1 LFKSGVVS
9 IFSDNIDVT
18 LHNDSA
24 FGVNVAVNL
33 FPAAFTVKELTMYAG
48 QSVTLKMA
56 DSGIA
61 ELILDANGASVNV
74 LNAHLQDELGQALA
88 ALGTRADVRGLLIY
102 SAKPAFVLG
111 ADITEFTE
119 LFGMQAADISR
130 WAGKVHGLFNTI
142 EKLPYPTVAA
152 VNGMALG
159 GGLELSLAADF
170 RVADKAAKL
179 GLPEVTLGI
188 CPGWGG
194 TVRLSRLVGAEAAL
208 GWMLSGKPVK
218 AAQALTQGALDAAVE
233 ADQLLDTARTLLK
246 EAMAGERDYLAN
258 RLRKQAALDNNA
270 ATAAAMESLKQTL
283 GKGLDVRY
291 PAAPAILATVTSAMT
306 EDFHKALAMEAKTF
320 GELASGVE
328 AKNLVGLFLN
338 DQYLKR
344 ETKRWAKQAHPV
356 AKAAVLGAGIMGG
369 GIGYQAALN
378 GTPMLMKDINQE
390 ALDLGMSHA
399 GSILDRSISK
409 GRMTEAGKEKVLS
422 GIHPTL
428 TYEGFT
434 EVDYV
439 VEAVVERFDVKRS
452 VLAEVEHKVPDSAIV
467 ATNTSTISI
476 DLLAEHLQR
485 PDKFCGMHFF
495 NPVHAM
501 QLVEVIRGS
510 QTSDE
515 TVATT
520 VAFAAAM
527 GKTPIVVN
535 DCPGFLVNRVLFPY
549 FNGFNRLVMDG
560 VDFERIDQVM
570 EQFGW
575 PMGPAYLA
583 DVIGLDT
590 MVHADKVLEDG
601 FPERMGHD
609 DRPIIESLL
618 EQGALGQKNGVGF
631 YEYGTDEHGKRYK
644 RRSEKVAAI
653 LEQRVSRNTE
663 ITDAEIV
670 ERMMIP
676 MCLETARCLEEH
688 IVASATEADMGLI
701 LGLGFPRFRG
711 GALRYIDNLGANLF
725 AAQADAHAECGPLY
739 CLTDDMR
746 AMAESGKTF
755 Y

>member
-1 LFKSGVVS
+1 
-9 IFSDNIDVT
+9 
-18 LHNDSA
+18 
-24 FGVNVAVNL
+24 
-33 FPAAFTVKELTMYAG
+33 MYAG
-48 QSVTLKMA
+48 QSVTLTLT

-61 ELILDANGASVNV
+61 ELVLDTHEASVNV

-88 ALGTRADVRGLLIY
+88 ALGTQANVQGLLIR

-119 LFGMQAADISR
+119 LFGLSAADISR

-159 GGLELSLAADF
+159 GGMELALSADF
-170 RVADKAAKL
+170 RIADTSARL
-179 GLPEVTLGI
+179 GFPEVTLGI

-208 GWMLSGKPVK
+208 GWILSGKPVK
-218 AAQALTQGALDAAVE
+218 AAQAQQQGALDSVVDG
-233 ADQLLDTARTLLK
+233 DQLLDSARALLQ
-246 EAMAGERDYLAN
+246 EAIAGERDYLAN
-258 RLRKQAALDNNA
+258 RHRKQEALENNA
-270 ATAAAMESLKQTL
+270 ETAAAMANLQQTL
-283 GKGLDVRY
+283 GKKLDPRY
-291 PAAPAILATVTSAMT
+291 PAAPAILAIITAAMT
-306 EDFHKALAMEAKTF
+306 EDFYKAQAMEAQIF

-344 ETKRWAKQAHPV
+344 ETKRWAKQAHLV
-356 AKAAVLGAGIMGG
+356 GKAAVLGAGIMGG

-390 ALDLGMSHA
+390 ALDLGISHA

-409 GRMTEAGKEKVLS
+409 GRMTEAGKEAILAA
-422 GIHPTL
+422 IHPTL

-434 EVDYV
+434 DVDYV
-439 VEAVVERFDVKRS
+439 VEAVVERVDVKRA
-452 VLAEVEHKVPDSAIV
+452 VLAEVEHKVSENTIV

-476 DLLAEHLQR
+476 DLLAESLQR

-501 QLVEVIRGS
+501 KLVEVIRGS
-510 QTSDE
+510 QTSDD
-515 TVATT
+515 TIATT
-520 VAFAAAM
+520 VAFAASM

-549 FNGFNRLVMDG
+549 FNGFNRLLMDG

-609 DRPIIESLL
+609 DRPIIETLL

-644 RRSEKVAAI
+644 RRSEKVATI
-653 LEQRVSRNTE
+653 LSQRVTRSTE
-663 ITDAEIV
+663 ITDAEII

-676 MCLETARCLEEH
+676 MCLETARCLEES

-711 GALRYIDNLGANLF
+711 GALRYIDNLGAAVF
-725 AAQADAHAECGPLY
+725 AAQVETHAECGPLY
-739 CLTDDMR
+739 ELTDGIK
-746 AMAESGKTF
+746 AMVANGNTF